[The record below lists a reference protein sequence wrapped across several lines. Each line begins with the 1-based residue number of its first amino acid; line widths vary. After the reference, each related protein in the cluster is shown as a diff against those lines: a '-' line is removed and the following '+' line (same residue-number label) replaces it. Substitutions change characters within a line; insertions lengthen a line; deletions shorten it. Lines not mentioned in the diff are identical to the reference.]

1 MGNKPKDKSVDK
13 EVNYNEMF
21 YRQEQEIKLTGEQFM
36 TLKDMVNRA
45 TINRTRL
52 VFGAKG
58 EPIGR
63 TEVGYENEDIREL
76 NTLVDSLHK
85 SFVNNGQAIHRDVI
99 LKEIEEEKNK

>member
-1 MGNKPKDKSVDK
+1 MGNKPKDKSVKK

-36 TLKDMVNRA
+36 TLKDMINRA

-52 VFGAKG
+52 VFRANGS
-58 EPIGR
+58 PIGR

-85 SFVNNGQAIHRDVI
+85 TFVDGGQAIHRDVI
-99 LKEIEEEKNK
+99 MKELEEEKNK

>member
-1 MGNKPKDKSVDK
+1 MSNKPKDKSVKK

-36 TLKDMVNRA
+36 TLKDMTNRA

-52 VFGAKG
+52 VFGANG
-58 EPIGR
+58 SPIGR

-85 SFVNNGQAIHRDVI
+85 SFVDEGKAIHRDVI
-99 LKEIEEEKNK
+99 MKELEEEKNK